1 MRNRFAAVVIFGI
14 MILISISCGFFSREE
29 SDVSNPDSDS
39 SKMNS
44 SKIVYGNGI
53 EVETLANGMVL
64 VNDRQVKYGLAFP
77 EGWKAGPISEEFYQ
91 VVKDAAQI
99 HPLLGIA
106 YGSML
111 QNPDYQRVFA
121 FDTSPEH
128 LTNELFS
135 LLTVASAFNQECINM
150 PVTEMGDATINNLL
164 SENPDMKISGTPQV
178 GESQFGSPWFYFMT
192 ITETPELFDAY
203 TGVAVSKTGNVCL
216 KLTYMTNN
224 KDIDIFSELEFTLD
238 AIAGFE

>member
-1 MRNRFAAVVIFGI
+1 MKNWFAPVATLGI
-14 MILISISCGFFSREE
+14 MVLISISCGFFSRED
-29 SDVSNPDSDS
+29 SGVLNPDSDS
-39 SKMNS
+39 SKINS
-44 SKIVYGNGI
+44 SKIVYEDGI
-53 EVETLANGMVL
+53 EVETLANGKVL
-64 VNDRQVKYGLAFP
+64 VNDRQGKYGLAFP
-77 EGWKAGPISEEFYQ
+77 EGWRAGPISEEFYQ

-99 HPLLGIA
+99 YPFLGIA

-121 FDTSPEH
+121 FDISPEH

-135 LLTVASAFNQECINM
+135 LLTVASAFDQECINM

-164 SENPDMKISGTPQV
+164 SKNLDMKMSGSPQV
-178 GESQFGSPWFYFMT
+178 GESQFGSPWFYFLT

-203 TGVAVSKTGNVCL
+203 TGVTVSKTENVCL

-238 AIAGFE
+238 SIAGFE